1 MADKLKNTMR
11 KGGFGPLVKRP
22 SLSTKK
28 RKNRL
33 MQAEN
38 EWVKRVK
45 ARRAKGDLKA
55 RDALKEFE
63 LRKQRIK
70 FAKENPL
77 MPRTKPKRLKVC
89 VRTGASGLSK
99 LSKELNK

>member
-1 MADKLKNTMR
+1 MADKFKSAR
-11 KGGFGPLVKRP
+11 YKAGFGPLVKPP
-22 SLSTKK
+22 SRSTKLRKKAKDVWIK
-28 RKNRL
+28 R
-33 MQAEN
+33 M
-38 EWVKRVK
+38 K

-77 MPRTKPKRLKVC
+77 MPRTKTKRLKVG